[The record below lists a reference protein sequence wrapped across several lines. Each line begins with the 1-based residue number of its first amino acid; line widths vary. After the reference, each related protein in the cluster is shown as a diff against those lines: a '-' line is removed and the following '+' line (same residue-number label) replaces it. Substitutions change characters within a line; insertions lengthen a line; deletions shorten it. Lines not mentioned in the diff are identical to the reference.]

1 MKILIVE
8 DEFVSRRKIQ
18 RLIQSLGYET
28 LVASDGLKGWEVW
41 DNERP
46 RMVITD
52 WIMPCLDGIDLCRKI
67 REAEGSQY
75 TYIIMV
81 TSKEDIR
88 DVVSSM
94 EAGADDFI
102 TKPFEKEELAVRIR
116 AGERIIGFESKD
128 LVIFSMAKLA
138 ESRDPETGYHLDR
151 IQFYSKILSETLT
164 QGEVPFPELDNQFIE
179 NIFLTSPLHDIGKIG
194 IPDFIL
200 LKPGR
205 LDDREFA
212 IMKTHCQI
220 GFETLDEALKRYPKT
235 DYLQMSADIAI
246 AHHEKHDG
254 TGYPH
259 GLKGKEIPLSALIVS
274 LADVY
279 DALVHKR
286 VYKTAYTPDVAKA
299 LIIDSSGSHFDPDL
313 VSAFLACEDKFIE
326 ITNEFRVDSL
336 SRDEI

>member
-1 MKILIVE
+1 MKIAIVE
-8 DEFVSRRKIQ
+8 DEFVSRRKMQRFIQ
-18 RLIQSLGYET
+18 GLGYET
-28 LVASDGLKGWEVW
+28 LVASDGLKGLELWQ
-41 DNERP
+41 NERP
-46 RMVITD
+46 RIVITD
-52 WIMPCLDGIDLCRKI
+52 WIMPGLDGIDLCQKI
-67 REAEGSQY
+67 RETEGSQY

-81 TSKEDIR
+81 TSKEDIG
-88 DVVSSM
+88 DVVASI

-138 ESRDPETGYHLDR
+138 ESRDPETGYHLER
-151 IQFYSKILSETLT
+151 IQFYSKILVETLMSS
-164 QGEVPFPELDNQFIE
+164 QNPPPELNDPFVE

-205 LDDREFA
+205 LDDREFE

-220 GFETLDEALKRYPKT
+220 GFETLDEALKRYPQA
-235 DYLQMSADIAI
+235 DYLRMSADIAI
-246 AHHEKHDG
+246 AHHEKFDG
-254 TGYPH
+254 TGYPNRLL
-259 GLKGKEIPLSALIVS
+259 GEEIPLSARIVA

-299 LIIDSSGSHFDPDL
+299 LITESSGSHFDPDI
-313 VSAFLACEDKFIE
+313 VEGFLACEDSFIE
-326 ITNEFRVDSL
+326 ILKKFRATD
-336 SRDEI
+336 

>member
-18 RLIQSLGYET
+18 RLIQNLGYET

-41 DNERP
+41 DKERP

-52 WIMPCLDGIDLCRKI
+52 WIMPCLDGVDLCRKI

-81 TSKEDIR
+81 TSKEDIG
-88 DVVSSM
+88 DVVASI
-94 EAGADDFI
+94 EAGADDYI
-102 TKPFEKEELAVRIR
+102 TKPFEKEELAVRIG
-116 AGERIIGFESKD
+116 AGERIISFESKD

-138 ESRDPETGYHLDR
+138 ESRDPETGNHLER

-164 QGEVPFPELDNQFIE
+164 QCEVQFPELDNQFIE

-205 LDDREFA
+205 LDDREFE

-220 GFETLDEALKRYPKT
+220 GFETLDEALKRYPKAN
-235 DYLQMSADIAI
+235 YLKMSAEIAI
-246 AHHEKHDG
+246 AHHEKYDG
-254 TGYPH
+254 TGYPYK
-259 GLKGKEIPLSALIVS
+259 LKGKEIPLPALIVA

-286 VYKTAYTPDVAKA
+286 IYKTAYTPDVAKA
-299 LIIDSSGSHFDPDL
+299 LIVENAGSHFHPD
-313 VSAFLACEDKFIE
+313 VVNAFLACEDKFIE
-326 ITNEFRVDSL
+326 ITNKFHGD
-336 SRDEI
+336 